1 VTDSDEGDQATGN
14 SIDTT
19 PLRKLLSLDQ
29 DRARQPSKV
38 RPLESLLSDLGAPPD
53 LPGLLKIA
61 QNVLEILD
69 PKTAIPLPESES
81 YDLAGWREERK
92 RLVFP
97 SGL

>member
-1 VTDSDEGDQATGN
+1 MTDSDEGDQATGN